1 MVNLATKPGDS
12 RTIKAGVPRQPMTK
26 NEPALLD
33 EGNSTMRT
41 LVIATVAT
49 VALVPV
55 SPVTASS
62 TGFDPRIVT
71 FGETRQQ
78 IQNTPVLE
86 RPNRP
91 LHVYGNTVRRRHY
104 RGSSKSAN

>member
-1 MVNLATKPGDS
+1 MVNLPTET
-12 RTIKAGVPRQPMTK
+12 RGVEGLNVAALRWPMTPDK
-26 NEPALLD
+26 PAQLD

-55 SPVTASS
+55 SPATASS
-62 TGFDPRIVT
+62 NRIDPRIVT

-86 RPNRP
+86 RPYRP
-91 LHVYGNTVRRRHY
+91 LHVYGNTVRRRHS
-104 RGSSKSAN
+104 RGVSKTGN